1 MKPFFI
7 YILKCNDD
15 SYYTGHTDD
24 LEKRLIQ
31 HQRAFYP
38 YCYTATRLPI
48 ELLHQQSFYSRE
60 EALLV
65 EQQIKGWSRKNKQAL
80 INNDWD
86 EISKLA
92 KSFSARRPS

>member
-1 MKPFFI
+1 MNTFFI
-7 YILKCNDD
+7 YILKCNDG
-15 SYYTGHTDD
+15 SYYTGHTDN
-24 LEKRLIQ
+24 LAERLVQ

-38 YCYTATRLPI
+38 YCYTASRLPI

-65 EQQIKGWSRKNKQAL
+65 EQQIKGWNRKKKQAL

-92 KSFSARRPS
+92 KSFSTHSP